1 MSVDTDKAPR
11 IAFNLTNARVQH
23 YSDVVEYLVQAALRK
38 CQEEGWTPSQS
49 EIQFFRK
56 QVIRY
61 AVIRQDVD
69 AATRLTLKRQT
80 LLNE

>member
-1 MSVDTDKAPR
+1 MIDTDKPPR

-23 YSDVVEYLVQAALRK
+23 YGDVVEYLVQNAIMK
-38 CQEEGWTPSQS
+38 CQQDGWTPNQS

-56 QVIRY
+56 QVIRL
-61 AVIRQDVD
+61 AVIRRDVD
-69 AATRLTLKRQT
+69 AASKLILKRQT